1 MGSLGSDHENLVHQ
15 VKSLDVVQVSSL
27 CASTPVFSTST
38 CCLHVDMYRASAT
51 SDFQLNLA
59 SRSLGGDGK
68 EEKAKLG
75 YFSPWLPLHKVL
87 HWLCPLTEGHCP
99 SQGRM
104 LSSSGPD
111 TPFLYSSSWS
121 LGWLQFALVIYLSAN
136 NLPPKLNALH
146 TFICPGFCGGSNP
159 SAH

>member
-15 VKSLDVVQVSSL
+15 AKSLDVVQISPL
-27 CASTPVFSTST
+27 RASTPVLSPSM
-38 CCLHVDMYRASAT
+38 CCLHVDIYRASAT

-59 SRSLGGDGK
+59 SRSLGRDRK

-75 YFSPWLPLHKVL
+75 YFSPWLPVHKVL
-87 HWLCPLTEGHCP
+87 HWLCPLTKGYCP

-104 LSSSGPD
+104 LSSSGSRY
-111 TPFLYSSSWS
+111 PFS
-121 LGWLQFALVIYLSAN
+121 LLALVVLGVAPVCISNLSAN
-136 NLPPKLNALH
+136 NLPPKLNVLH